1 MLAAQARAP
10 GTHFE
15 SAVGAYPANGFEI
28 GAIEMITLAIHW
40 HLMGCGPIAM
50 TIHPK
55 QAMFLT

>member
-1 MLAAQARAP
+1 L
-10 GTHFE
+10 
-15 SAVGAYPANGFEI
+15 GAYPANGFEI